1 MLVFRSFIPVEVQY
15 ATFVLTPHSGRTREL
30 ILQAALL
37 YQEIQ
42 KQKKDLFIPL
52 LIYLFIGFCKVTLF
66 WPLSCQSNN
75 KNKIKT

>member
-1 MLVFRSFIPVEVQY
+1 MLVFRSFIPVEVLY

-42 KQKKDLFIPL
+42 KQKR
-52 LIYLFIGFCKVTLF
+52 IYLFPCLF
-66 WPLSCQSNN
+66 IYLLGSVR
-75 KNKIKT
+75 